1 MAWRCSRRNLILNP
15 FERTL
20 MRVLFLLIVIANI
33 WVYALGQGWLGARP
47 DDAGRDRSRFGQE
60 LNVERIRVG
69 P

>member
-1 MAWRCSRRNLILNP
+1 
-15 FERTL
+15 

-33 WVYALGQGWLGARP
+33 WVYALGQGWLGSRP